1 VSFFGAPTMTTA
13 LDSNAAMET
22 SLHNNNNNN
31 TATTNC
37 SIVNHPD
44 TIVFGSLAY
53 QIANEL
59 SIGVDNACVEAVATT
74 LPGDDTRL
82 LLEKLRRVYFR
93 NVDIFESYLVRNIF
107 TLENTPYKHKV
118 VEAFLNSEERFTNTF
133 KENTNNTI
141 LQQEQVEEF
150 NYPSVDEIPTPDE
163 LLKLQQSLLIKREK
177 VKLARRK
184 RTELLAKR
192 QHVSNAR
199 ASVQRVVA
207 TLENHVVNHKD
218 IQNVIENKQELE
230 SLQVHAKQ
238 VHRELNDHKRARQE
252 HEEEEVDVLA
262 GTNTKKMTLEQTYKE
277 QRTSTKTRGSLHAVH
292 QMLQK

>member
-1 VSFFGAPTMTTA
+1 MMTTA
-13 LDSNAAMET
+13 SLDSNAAMET
-22 SLHNNNNNN
+22 SLHNT

-44 TIVFGSLAY
+44 TVVFGSLAY

-59 SIGVDNACVEAVATT
+59 SIGVDTACVEAVTT

-118 VEAFLNSEERFTNTF
+118 VEAFLNPELATKTF
-133 KENTNNTI
+133 KENANNTI
-141 LQQEQVEEF
+141 LEQEQVEEF

-163 LLKLQQSLLIKREK
+163 LLKLQESILVKREK

-184 RTELLAKR
+184 RTELLSKI

-199 ASVQRVVA
+199 ASVQGVVA
-207 TLENHVVNHKD
+207 TLENHVVNHND

-230 SLQVHAKQ
+230 SLQVHAKR
-238 VHRELNDHKRARQE
+238 VHQELDDHKRTRQE

-277 QRTSTKTRGSLHAVH
+277 QRTSTKTQGSLHAVR